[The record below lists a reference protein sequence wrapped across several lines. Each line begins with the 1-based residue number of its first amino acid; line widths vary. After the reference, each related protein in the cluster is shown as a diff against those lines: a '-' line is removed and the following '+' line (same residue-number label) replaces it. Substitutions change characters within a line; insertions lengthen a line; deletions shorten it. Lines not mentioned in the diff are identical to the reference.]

1 MNNIQDDCPIGEVA
15 EARKKR
21 FLQLVEQLAHL
32 RDLQY
37 GKNCAQETIE
47 HAKKVAARNLPL
59 NVIRA
64 SAIIVDYFYGFPPNW
79 GEFVNP
85 PEWVL
90 RPEKL
95 LSEEQRGSLVCT
107 GFKKVSDLEE
117 DDVVVL
123 ILDLPEHGLF
133 AGMAGIIKELLPEND
148 NGRQYLIEF
157 GESEVEVSLSFLR
170 TPRPGDFLDLLQA

>member
-1 MNNIQDDCPIGEVA
+1 MNNIQDDWPIGEDA

-37 GKNCAQETIE
+37 GKNCAQKTIE
-47 HAKKVAARNLPL
+47 HAKKVAAHNLPL

-90 RPEKL
+90 RQHHPTGVIQKVIRSQTRSSGAHRCNGSSLRQSRL
-95 LSEEQRGSLVCT
+95 LGAVGSWFAAGGQSGKSSASNFASRRSVPKGQRVQALNIAAFNSI
-107 GFKKVSDLEE
+107 
-117 DDVVVL
+117 
-123 ILDLPEHGLF
+123 IL
-133 AGMAGIIKELLPEND
+133 
-148 NGRQYLIEF
+148 
-157 GESEVEVSLSFLR
+157 
-170 TPRPGDFLDLLQA
+170 